1 MWTELTNLGPYV
13 IIFWAA
19 HFVSTTQ
26 CVKGEKKEGYLFN
39 AQLAGSWQQISLLL
53 HKVGKVRSWSPAT
66 TGFMWIEKD
75 FRVQYS
81 LAAAAALPCKIDAM
95 ILLPILLKNSSLDPD
110 IWLFCRTH
118 LKRGEVWSRSTTVE
132 WRRRR
137 KDALWGQVFTVL
149 EQSMHFTWESLWSW
163 WQSLMSIIYD
173 NCSRRLL

>member
-39 AQLAGSWQQISLLL
+39 AQLAGSWQQISLLLL

-118 LKRGEVWSRSTTVE
+118 LKKGGRFDQDLLLLNDGDAEKMLYGAKYLRCLSKACISRENHSDLDGN
-132 WRRRR
+132 R
-137 KDALWGQVFTVL
+137 
-149 EQSMHFTWESLWSW
+149 
-163 WQSLMSIIYD
+163 
-173 NCSRRLL
+173 